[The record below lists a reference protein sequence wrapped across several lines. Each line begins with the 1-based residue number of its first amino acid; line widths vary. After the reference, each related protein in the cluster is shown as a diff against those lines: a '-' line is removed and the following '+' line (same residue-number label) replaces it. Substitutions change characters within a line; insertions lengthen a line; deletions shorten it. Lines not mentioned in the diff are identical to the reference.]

1 MYNNKIRQKVN
12 LKNMLLKKTEKD
24 GVTTALYESSNILA
38 SKWNGKDLTIIFK
51 RGASYTYND
60 VSRTDYTRFEM
71 ADSQGAVLNAK
82 IKTYSFT
89 QNDNVNEIALINE
102 INEAKDNERKQFEE
116 GLINYMEL
124 MVTAYK
130 ANPVITSKA
139 LESLSEMIIKHN
151 TLAGSSSKLKLCK
164 CD

>member
-1 MYNNKIRQKVN
+1 
-12 LKNMLLKKTEKD
+12 
-24 GVTTALYESSNILA
+24 
-38 SKWNGKDLTIIFK
+38 
-51 RGASYTYND
+51 
-60 VSRTDYTRFEM
+60 M

-82 IKTYSFT
+82 IKAYSFT
-89 QNDNVNEIALINE
+89 QNDNVDEATILNEITQAKNDE
-102 INEAKDNERKQFEE
+102 IKQFEE

-130 ANPVITSKA
+130 ANPVITGKA

-151 TLAGSSSKLKLCK
+151 TLAGSTSTLKLCK

>member
-1 MYNNKIRQKVN
+1 
-12 LKNMLLKKTEKD
+12 MLLKKTEKD

-89 QNDNVNEIALINE
+89 QNDNIDEATLLKEITQT
-102 INEAKDNERKQFEE
+102 KDDERTQFEE

-124 MVTAYK
+124 MVGSYK
-130 ANPVITSKA
+130 VNSVITSKA
-139 LESLSEMIIKHN
+139 LESLSEMIIKYN
-151 TLAGSSSKLKLCK
+151 SLVGSTSTLKLCK

>member
-1 MYNNKIRQKVN
+1 
-12 LKNMLLKKTEKD
+12 MLLKKTEKD

-82 IKTYSFT
+82 IKAYSFT
-89 QNDNVNEIALINE
+89 QNDNVDEVTILNEITQTKTDE
-102 INEAKDNERKQFEE
+102 IKQFEE

-130 ANPVITSKA
+130 ANPVITPKA
-139 LESLSEMIIKHN
+139 LVSLSEMIIKHN
-151 TLAGSSSKLKLCK
+151 TLAGSTSTLKLCK

>member
-1 MYNNKIRQKVN
+1 
-12 LKNMLLKKTEKD
+12 MLLKKSEKD

-51 RGASYTYND
+51 RGASYTYKD
-60 VSRTDYTRFEM
+60 VSKTDYTRFEM

-82 IKTYSFT
+82 IKTYSFA

-102 INEAKDNERKQFEE
+102 INQAKDDEKNKFEE

-130 ANPVITSKA
+130 ANPVITGTA
-139 LESLSEMIIKHN
+139 LESLSEMIIKYN
-151 TLAGSSSKLKLCK
+151 TLVGSTSTLKLCK